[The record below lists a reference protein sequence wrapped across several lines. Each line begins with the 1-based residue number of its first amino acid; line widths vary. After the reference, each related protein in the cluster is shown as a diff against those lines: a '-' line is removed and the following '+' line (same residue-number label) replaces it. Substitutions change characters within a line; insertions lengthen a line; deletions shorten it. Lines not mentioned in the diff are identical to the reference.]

1 MTAGKTGAEHLPRV
15 LANNDA
21 ATPTRPRSV
30 VNLVSVGS
38 GNVDAAG
45 WCPRKHAVTSV
56 SSPYSVTAAGS
67 RGGAK

>member
-1 MTAGKTGAEHLPRV
+1 MTAGKSGAEHLPGV

-30 VNLVSVGS
+30 VIRVSVGS
-38 GNVDAAG
+38 GNDDVAR
-45 WCPRKHAVTSV
+45 WCPRKHPVTSV
-56 SSPYSVTAAGS
+56 SGPYPVTVAGS